1 MKRKIIEYEIISSQ
15 ELGDFENSINDKLKE
30 GYELYSHP
38 NHIQEEEWIS
48 KSDKRMYTTHYQA
61 MVKYEQIID
70 KIFEG
75 AI

>member
-1 MKRKIIEYEIISSQ
+1 MNRKIIDYIT
-15 ELGDFENSINDKLKE
+15 INHCVGTAFDTLIKAYLKE
-30 GYELYSHP
+30 GYELYGNPYSLHGG
-38 NHIQEEEWIS
+38 ETFEGDFDLEG
-48 KSDKRMYTTHYQA
+48 YFCQA